1 MNKELTPELF
11 RAKWDIEN
19 NIKADNANAAKEHA
33 IKLKYTRLREIEE
46 KREIMQAKKDGLL

>member
-1 MNKELTPELF
+1 MIEMTPEQV

-33 IKLKYTRLREIEE
+33 IKLKYTKLREIEI
-46 KREIMQAKKDGLL
+46 KREIMQAKKDDLL

>member
-1 MNKELTPELF
+1 MKEMTPEQV

-19 NIKADNANAAKEHA
+19 SIKADNANAAKEHA

>member
-1 MNKELTPELF
+1 MKELTPELF

-46 KREIMQAKKDGLL
+46 KREIMQAKKDALL